1 MSREM
6 PVRQALQVLEG
17 TPQEISRIQKPV
29 WLTPNTDIE
38 HTEEIIKARIASRAE
53 RLSERCEAVSR
64 LGRTAHMPWATA
76 DQIKLQLI
84 RAWTMTLAQRIDQ
97 ASTILTVVERGLGRL
112 PNPQATEIRVE
123 VQTIRAV
130 GLAMQDDMLAAMSVA
145 QSSLKEG
152 VPPKLSDIGLVITR
166 LGLWKVGCLDSY
178 HALPRTQSK
187 ADSARESLTT
197 VYGLAVDAAVAVDQL
212 RFNVAERLALDARK
226 LADQLGEPCADAAI
240 FPAVLI
246 GQILYE
252 RGQLKEASAIV
263 RERISLIKSV
273 GSIETAIRAYAVLV
287 RVATYR
293 ADFDHAS
300 LLLQEAEALS
310 QRRKWPRMTAAVLA
324 ERQLMYLNQDRIED
338 AVACA
343 ERLERLADKHLVSV
357 GCNLADIHHYRQL
370 ARARLGIRLC
380 PSFENLAT
388 LTQLHRDAVA
398 RQNLYLALQ
407 LSIELAELF
416 LALERTTESVEV
428 FRGVMC
434 VAANVGIFQSFLD
447 RGPKVRTLMSKL
459 FDDGQMMKGLQDL
472 LPYAGSL
479 LAKARFH
486 ALDAPTSKSA
496 IRSAEN
502 LTAREFSILRL
513 IADGL
518 ANKRIAQTL
527 GIMPETVK
535 SHVKN
540 IFAKLAV
547 KKRAEA
553 VYRAKS
559 LGLVG
564 ERH

>member
-187 ADSARESLTT
+187 TDSARESLTT

>member
-1 MSREM
+1 
-6 PVRQALQVLEG
+6 
-17 TPQEISRIQKPV
+17 
-29 WLTPNTDIE
+29 
-38 HTEEIIKARIASRAE
+38 
-53 RLSERCEAVSR
+53 
-64 LGRTAHMPWATA
+64 
-76 DQIKLQLI
+76 
-84 RAWTMTLAQRIDQ
+84 
-97 ASTILTVVERGLGRL
+97 VVERGLGRL

-187 ADSARESLTT
+187 TDSARESLTT

>member
-187 ADSARESLTT
+187 TDSARESLTT

-434 VAANVGIFQSFLD
+434 VAANVGIFQSFFD